1 MTVKLTC
8 NLHPKFNDI
17 NCSWFLFFKVSTQWL
32 NSKKTAYKHT
42 YTGNQLYRKV
52 LPYRIPKVWAIRPPT
67 DLRWP
72 SALNQGW
79 WVFMWLVIND
89 QCVLCTLQ
97 WQDVKCKTLCQCFML
112 LNSYVQRRKTRNV
125 ISLMKYPENPV
136 DELKLLKFSFVIM
149 IWKLS
154 SFSECYSIDVY

>member
-1 MTVKLTC
+1 MYIAVAGR
-8 NLHPKFNDI
+8 
-17 NCSWFLFFKVSTQWL
+17 QMQ
-32 NSKKTAYKHT
+32 NSM
-42 YTGNQLYRKV
+42 
-52 LPYRIPKVWAIRPPT
+52 
-67 DLRWP
+67 
-72 SALNQGW
+72 S
-79 WVFMWLVIND
+79 
-89 QCVLCTLQ
+89 
-97 WQDVKCKTLCQCFML
+97 ML

>member
-1 MTVKLTC
+1 MQSL
-8 NLHPKFNDI
+8 PKFQ
-17 NCSWFLFFKVSTQWL
+17 WHKLFVISFFQSIHTMVEL
-32 NSKKTAYKHT
+32 EKTAYKHT

-89 QCVLCTLQ
+89 RCVLCTLQ

-112 LNSYVQRRKTRNV
+112 LNSYVQRRKTRDV
-125 ISLMKYPENPV
+125 ISLMKYPENTV
-136 DELKLLKFSFVIM
+136 DELKLLKISFVIM
-149 IWKLS
+149 IWKSS